1 VREDRFRD
9 RHAVVT
15 GGSSGIG
22 LALVRRL
29 AERGARVSVLALDD
43 GLLQALREERLPG
56 VVLAAGDVGDRDR
69 VRAAIG
75 EFADIHGPVDL
86 LVTVA
91 GVTRPGYFQ
100 DLPDDEFERQMR
112 INYLGTLHAVRAV
125 APTMIERRQGTI
137 VSISSAAGLLGVFGY
152 SAYGPTKYAVRGL
165 CEVLRVEL
173 KPYGIYVGC
182 VFPSDVDTPMLTFET
197 PLKPPELVA
206 ISGTVRPI
214 PPDRVAAAVIRG
226 IERRQARIFTDARTK
241 WVGRLSSWSPGILG
255 WLMDRK
261 VRAVRR
267 SGGGGRRPTT

>member
-1 VREDRFRD
+1 VRGDPFED

-22 LALVRRL
+22 LALVRRFV
-29 AERGARVSVLALDD
+29 ERGARVSVLALDD
-43 GLLQALREERLPG
+43 TDLAALREEGLPG
-56 VVLAAGDVGDRDR
+56 VVLAAGDVADRGR
-69 VRAAIG
+69 VETAVA
-75 EFADIHGPVDL
+75 EFAEVHGPPDL

-100 DLPDDEFERQMR
+100 DLPGDEFDRQMR
-112 INYLGTLHAVRAV
+112 INYLGTLHAIRAV
-125 APTMIERRQGTI
+125 TPTMIEQRRGAI

-173 KPYGIYVGC
+173 EPYGIHVGC
-182 VFPSDVDTPMLTFET
+182 VFPSDVDTPMLAFET

-206 ISGTVRPI
+206 ISGTVKPI

-226 IERRQARIFTDARTK
+226 IERRRPMIFTDTKTK
-241 WVGRLSSWSPGILG
+241 WIWRLSSVAPGVLRR
-255 WLMDRK
+255 LMDRE

-267 SGGGGRRPTT
+267 DRASGAG